1 VRVAFKKGA
10 YKMNSTNI
18 TTGIDMKGTLR
29 GADRGPLVAGPI
41 EGESTVNSPKRLARI
56 AGVLYLLVAIFGG
69 FAQGFVYPKI
79 YVAGDAAKTVGNLIA
94 NSELVRLGIVADLF
108 QATVW
113 VFVAITLYLLLKHV
127 NKSVAGA
134 MVVLAAMGASITMLN
149 TVFEFE
155 ALRAAT
161 GAVNLAASGTAG
173 SNALILLVV
182 DAQHYGI
189 FVAQI
194 FFGLWL
200 APMGYLAY
208 KSGWFPKA
216 LGIVLVV
223 ACISYLVD
231 TLAVFLVPDFGQTIH
246 IFVSILVAIAEL
258 WMLGYLLVIGVKTVK
273 PEKRIP
279 VVA

>member
-1 VRVAFKKGA
+1 
-10 YKMNSTNI
+10 M
-18 TTGIDMKGTLR
+18 D
-29 GADRGPLVAGPI
+29 
-41 EGESTVNSPKRLARI
+41 SPKRLARI

-94 NSELVRLGIVADLF
+94 NSGLVRLGIVADLF

-161 GAVNLAASGTAG
+161 GAVNLAASGAAG
-173 SNALILLVV
+173 SNALMLLLV
-182 DAQHYGI
+182 DAQHNGI

-200 APMGYLAY
+200 APLGYLAY

-223 ACISYLVD
+223 ACIGYLVD
-231 TLAVFLVPDFGQTIH
+231 TLAVFLVPDFGQTTH
-246 IFVSILVAIAEL
+246 IVASILATIAEL
-258 WMLGYLLVIGVKTVK
+258 WLLGYLLVIGVRSAKTPK
-273 PEKRIP
+273 ADRIP
-279 VVA
+279 AAVAMSGAQA